1 MTDKGGGE
9 SDTDASPEGTVDQE
23 GKTKKKTSSGERP
36 ARSLKDRAKAYK
48 EKEDAIRERRLA
60 LERRMRGQDRSQQRK
75 DAIRQKL
82 LIGTWFLDEV
92 GENQSRKDYL
102 AKLIERRTTAR
113 DHEVMNDLYKGLTG
127 KGLPLPVVPEETD
140 PS

>member
-1 MTDKGGGE
+1 MADKGGRE

-23 GKTKKKTSSGERP
+23 GKPKKKTASRERP
-36 ARSLKDRAKAYK
+36 ARSLKDRAEAYK
-48 EKEDAIRERRLA
+48 KKEEALRKQRLAIERRV
-60 LERRMRGQDRSQQRK
+60 RGQDRSQQRK

-92 GENQSRKDYL
+92 GEHQSRKDYL
-102 AKLIERRTTAR
+102 VKLIERRTTAR
-113 DHEVMNDLYKGLTG
+113 DHEVMKDLYKDLTG
-127 KGLPLPVVPEETD
+127 KDLTLPVVPDETD